1 MNGAFVISL
10 DFELNWGT
18 FDGTT
23 IEAYGENLLGVR
35 QVVPSLLDLF
45 AAHQIHVT
53 WATVGFLFYE
63 TKAELLKDLPT
74 MQPTYRHPEYSS
86 YNWMQHVGA
95 DEASDPYHF
104 GKSLVDQIIST
115 PGQTIGTHTYCHLSC
130 LEEGVTIEA
139 FKADLEAAKRVAAR
153 RDVPIQSIVY
163 PRNQSSPAHFKAA
176 QEVGIDVYRGN
187 ETHYIYRADA
197 RGDEGLG
204 RRALRL
210 LDAYVNVTGHHTVS
224 WEAIRQSSPYNVPSS
239 RFLRPYVPALRLLDR
254 LKLRRIKRS
263 MTHAAKTGQVFHL
276 WWHPHNFGKH
286 LSENMAMLSEIVAH
300 YETLHQTYQFE
311 SLSMEEVADR
321 CRPAVVS
328 TQERHG

>member
-104 GKSLVDQIIST
+104 GKSLVDQIIAT

-139 FKADLEAAKRVAAR
+139 FRPTSR
-153 RDVPIQSIVY
+153 RRSVW
-163 PRNQSSPAHFKAA
+163 RHGGTFRFKASS
-176 QEVGIDVYRGN
+176 I
-187 ETHYIYRADA
+187 RAIN
-197 RGDEGLG
+197 R
-204 RRALRL
+204 
-210 LDAYVNVTGHHTVS
+210 V
-224 WEAIRQSSPYNVPSS
+224 
-239 RFLRPYVPALRLLDR
+239 
-254 LKLRRIKRS
+254 RRISRRPKKSES
-263 MTHAAKTGQVFHL
+263 MSIAAT
-276 WWHPHNFGKH
+276 
-286 LSENMAMLSEIVAH
+286 
-300 YETLHQTYQFE
+300 
-311 SLSMEEVADR
+311 
-321 CRPAVVS
+321 RPI
-328 TQERHG
+328 TFIGPMREGMRG